1 MNGRKAILCV
11 DDEVVILVSI
21 LQELKRAFGGRFVYG
36 QATHAVQALET
47 IEELAA
53 EDIRV
58 ILIISDWLMPGMK
71 GDEFLERIHEAHPEI
86 RAIMITGQADRA
98 AVERVRRN
106 ASVIAVFNKPWD
118 MKTLIDVITVNLGEY

>member
-47 IEELAA
+47 IE
-53 EDIRV
+53 
-58 ILIISDWLMPGMK
+58 DWLPRISGSSYHSDAHSRLK
-71 GDEFLERIHEAHPEI
+71 GDVFLEADPRAH
-86 RAIMITGQADRA
+86 RKFAR
-98 AVERVRRN
+98 
-106 ASVIAVFNKPWD
+106 S
-118 MKTLIDVITVNLGEY
+118 